1 MILNLKE
8 ILESGSNLSITLNA
22 KDLLEAIN
30 YTISST
36 RKEFEQIITDNSKDD
51 AYLSRKQVSEMLKV
65 NLSTLNRWRKSG
77 YLKPIEIGGKRRYH
91 KSVIKDMLKH
101 EKKE

>member
-1 MILNLKE
+1 MILNLNQ
-8 ILESGSNLSITLNA
+8 ILESGSNVSITLNA
-22 KDLLEAIN
+22 KDLQEAIN

-36 RKEFEQIITDNSKDD
+36 RKEFEKLITDNSKDD
-51 AYLSRKQVSEMLKV
+51 AYLSRKQVSEMLNV
-65 NLSTLNRWRKSG
+65 NLSTLNRWRKNG
-77 YLKPIEIGGKRRYH
+77 YLKPVEIGGKRRYH